1 MNLAILLFPFVFG
14 FAELRPVWDSLVEAE
29 RGFARTSVSKGTK
42 DAFLSVLTDDSIL
55 FRPHAV
61 PGKKWTSEN
70 PAPPSQLSWEPEFA
84 DIAAAGDLGYTT
96 GPWEVRR
103 TPQDQPAGFGHY
115 VTLWRKQPDG
125 SWKLALDIG
134 IGHDRSPKP
143 AKVDSPPLAKDVAAP
158 QASGTVDSN
167 SKAIA
172 AADRAAASSLANQFA
187 DAVRL
192 YRNGSAPIIGQT
204 AAQAKVREDQ
214 GTLVSNLLNTHVSA
228 SCDLGY
234 TYGTAEFKPADTTKP
249 AQYFSYLRIWKKQK
263 DGSWKIVLD
272 LLSPG
277 PKP

>member
-1 MNLAILLFPFVFG
+1 MNMVVVITTLVFA
-14 FAELRPVWDSLVEAE
+14 FADLRPVWDSLVEAE
-29 RGFARTSVSKGTK
+29 RGFARTSVLTGTK

-70 PAPPSQLSWEPEFA
+70 PAPPAQLSWEPEFA

-125 SWKLALDIG
+125 TWKLALDIG

-158 QASGTVDSN
+158 QASGTIDS
-167 SKAIA
+167 SLKAIA
-172 AADRAAASSLANQFA
+172 AADRGTASSLSNQFA
-187 DAVRL
+187 DDVRL
-192 YRNGSAPIIGQT
+192 YRNGSAPIVGKT
-204 AAQAKVREDQ
+204 PAQAKVREDQ
-214 GTLVSNLLNTHVSA
+214 GTLVSNLLNTQVSG

-234 TYGTAEFKPADTTKP
+234 TYGTAEFKPADTAKP
-249 AQYFSYLRIWKKQK
+249 AQYFSYLRIWKKQN